1 MYQPL
6 RPAQTAFFPVRRHRY
21 HVRSWGEPRPG
32 TPPLV
37 LLHGW
42 MDVGASWQFV
52 VDAHALAGPDGEGR
66 HALAPDWRGFG
77 LTEGPPTDN
86 YWFADYLADLD
97 RLLDQVAP
105 DQQVDLA
112 GHSMGGNVAMLYAGA
127 RPGRIRRLVNLEGF
141 GLPATKPGQAPARH
155 AEWMDEL
162 KRAAGSGLG
171 MATYADAEGV
181 AQRLMK
187 NNPRLPRDKALWL
200 AQHWARPVAQADGR
214 VRWQILADPAHKTIG
229 AQLYRADE
237 ACAHFSAIAAPT
249 LMLEADGNTLA
260 RWGGPY
266 TLDDWHERLRN
277 VRDCRIATVA
287 DAGHMLHHDQPARVA
302 QVIADFLDA

>member
-6 RPAQTAFFPVRRHRY
+6 CPARTAFVPLRHHRY
-21 HVRSWGEPRPG
+21 HVRSWGEPRAG

-52 VDAHALAGPDGEGR
+52 VDALAVRGGDGR
-66 HALAPDWRGFG
+66 QTLAPDWRGFG
-77 LTEGPPTDN
+77 LTEGPPTDH
-86 YWFADYLADLD
+86 YWFPDYLADLD
-97 RLLDQVAP
+97 ALLDQLAP
-105 DQQVDLA
+105 GQQVDLA

-141 GLPATKPGQAPARH
+141 GLPATEPGQAPARH

-162 KRAAGSGLG
+162 KQAAGGGLG

-181 AQRLMK
+181 ARRLMK
-187 NNPRLPRDKALWL
+187 NNPRLPLDKALWL

-237 ACAHFSAIAAPT
+237 ACAHFSSITAAT
-249 LMLEADGNTLA
+249 LVLEADGAPLA
-260 RWGGPY
+260 RWDGRY
-266 TLDDWHERLRN
+266 TLDDWHKRLRK

-287 DAGHMLHHDQPARVA
+287 EAGHMLHHDQPARVA
-302 QVIADFLDA
+302 QLIGDFLDA